1 MAWNNNWDSSWNE
14 SWADFWQHDSGYA
27 HDYPSWNSYQSYSG
41 SKGRDGKGKAGK
53 GKGKGAKGK
62 AGKGVKSDGKSHG
75 NSHSPGGPYLCI
87 KCGDASHFTK
97 DCQCPYNRAYYSYMK
112 ETIEKSRIALE
123 RESTELCVQER
134 LFSKNSIAKKNS
146 RYEGSFDP
154 KESVLTTG
162 WDPATAPADL
172 ITFAQSRS
180 RGFRGTISFTRK
192 DSVFIFVT
200 VIFVFKTKSYAHA
213 FTNHVNEHASGNS
226 WSYGEPVLA
235 WIPKK
240 GTIESIVGG
249 VDASRDISIQE
260 WAKSQNSS
268 SEESGNESNDNDK
281 QARRKKA
288 KIKQA
293 EEDASSS
300 SSSHEGSLVGRCLS
314 LLIKSFSEL
323 SSNLEVWNMQEC
335 KQRFTT
341 ACDSAASDPME
352 WCGAEQDMVNMY
364 TEIPTPPCAR
374 RCSLCADQG
383 PGSPTLPP
391 PDFVVRCVEKC

>member
-134 LFSKNSIAKKNS
+134 LFSKKSIAKKNS

-260 WAKSQNSS
+260 WAKSQN
-268 SEESGNESNDNDK
+268 
-281 QARRKKA
+281 
-288 KIKQA
+288 
-293 EEDASSS
+293 
-300 SSSHEGSLVGRCLS
+300 
-314 LLIKSFSEL
+314 
-323 SSNLEVWNMQEC
+323 
-335 KQRFTT
+335 
-341 ACDSAASDPME
+341 
-352 WCGAEQDMVNMY
+352 
-364 TEIPTPPCAR
+364 
-374 RCSLCADQG
+374 
-383 PGSPTLPP
+383 
-391 PDFVVRCVEKC
+391 